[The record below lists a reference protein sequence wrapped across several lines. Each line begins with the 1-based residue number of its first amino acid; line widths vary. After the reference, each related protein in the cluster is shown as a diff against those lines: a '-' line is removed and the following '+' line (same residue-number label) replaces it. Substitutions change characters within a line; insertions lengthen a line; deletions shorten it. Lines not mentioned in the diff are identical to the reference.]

1 MEPPRDSGKHPGND
15 LNVVDFSQIFPV
27 SSKNFLRIAKS
38 KNTGYCPEGNN
49 KMGSNDF
56 IPQSDLALGAWL
68 DNFVKKCEIYEAE
81 LGLDSETFGEITIAA
96 TAFQTKLSDVNATK
110 ETLRGQ
116 VTGKDVARKST
127 VSTMRAFAKEFK
139 AIPGIDPE
147 ILSALNIIGGGTTG
161 PVTVVTGL
169 TVKGCDDG
177 VNVLKWNRNGNAQGT
192 QFIIESSPNG
202 STLWELVD
210 VVTRTDYKHTN
221 QVPGER
227 QYYRIRS
234 KRAGITSQ
242 PSPAVVV
249 YANGAGPGLQIAA

>member
-1 MEPPRDSGKHPGND
+1 MNLIASIFTG
-15 LNVVDFSQIFPV
+15 IFPV
-27 SSKNFLRIAKS
+27 GSKDSLPIAKS
-38 KNTGYCPEGNN
+38 IITGYCPGEYKN
-49 KMGSNDF
+49 MGVSDF
-56 IPQSDLALGAWL
+56 IPSTDLGLNAWL

-96 TAFQTKLSDVNATK
+96 ADFRTKLSDVNETK

-116 VTGKDVARKST
+116 VTGKDTARKST

-139 AIPGIDPE
+139 AIPGIDPA
-147 ILSALNIIGGGTTG
+147 ILSALNIIGGGTVG

-202 STLWELVD
+202 STLWDLVD

-221 QVPGER
+221 QVPGEK